1 LLERTAVIE
10 VVKPR
15 LTAADAVNFL
25 TGRFDHQREQK
36 R

>member
-1 LLERTAVIE
+1 MQRTAVIE

-15 LTAADAVNFL
+15 LTAADAVNFS
-25 TGRFDHQREQK
+25 TGRFGHQREQK